1 MPRGWRIVKSARTA
15 TAFDG
20 EGARLYGGRWNSPDT
35 PMVYTA
41 QNQSLAALEL
51 LVHLSAAQLLLSY
64 SSIPV
69 DFDLA
74 WVEVVDPGALPSDW
88 RAYPPP
94 TALQELGDRWIAE
107 QRSAVLQVPSA
118 LIPAELN
125 FLLNPNHP
133 DFAQVTIG
141 PPTPFQFD
149 PRLK

>member
-20 EGARLYGGRWNSPDT
+20 EGARLFGGRWNSPKT

-41 QNQSLAALEL
+41 QSQSLAALEL
-51 LVHLSAAQLLLSY
+51 LVHLGAAQLLLSC

-69 DFDLA
+69 DFDPA
-74 WVEVVDPGALPSDW
+74 WVEPVDPAALSPDW

-94 TALQELGDRWIAE
+94 KALQVLGDQWIAE
-107 QRSAVLQVPSA
+107 ERSAVLQVPSA
-118 LIPAELN
+118 LIPEELN

-133 DFAQVTIG
+133 DFARVTIG